1 MSWAETLERVVD
13 EVVALIVVLAL
24 ITTVFL
30 GIEPGV
36 IKDAFLLIIGYFF
49 GAKAKKAIEKL
60 VKS

>member
-30 GIEPGV
+30 GIEG
-36 IKDAFLLIIGYFF
+36 
-49 GAKAKKAIEKL
+49 
-60 VKS
+60 